1 MVYDTYGVTSRFA
14 SFDESVG
21 GIEIS
26 VSGMNYDIHR
36 IVLIKRQRM

>member
-1 MVYDTYGVTSRFA
+1 
-14 SFDESVG
+14 VG
-21 GIEIS
+21 GIGIS